1 SNAAII
7 ERSPDGTNYRLK
19 AGFNPAGALT
29 VPAGIAVAEP
39 DLRNVLLPYHAAH
52 LIPFHLSGRLGLA
65 EPTVRALITAIGYD
79 LDNDA
84 LTLELQNNT
93 DPSVALKGLIDDL
106 LPLRVLFKGK
116 KKFTADAIAFIAAKP
131 ALFGITDIQSLTL
144 QHTRRI
150 HTYASF
156 IKVEEDGSSNTG
168 SLNSVL
174 LAFSTANQ
182 YQDADQALL
191 ASLLATKEELLLSIH
206 SLAGSF
212 TDAVSALAFYHD
224 CTTVCGYL
232 G

>member
-1 SNAAII
+1 
-7 ERSPDGTNYRLK
+7 
-19 AGFNPAGALT
+19 
-29 VPAGIAVAEP
+29 
-39 DLRNVLLPYHAAH
+39 
-52 LIPFHLSGRLGLA
+52 LS
-65 EPTVRALITAIGYD
+65 
-79 LDNDA
+79 
-84 LTLELQNNT
+84 
-93 DPSVALKGLIDDL
+93 
-106 LPLRVLFKGK
+106 VLFKGK
-116 KKFTADAIAFIAAKP
+116 KKFTADAISFIAANP

-144 QHTRRI
+144 QHIRRI

-191 ASLLATKEELLLSIH
+191 ASLLATKEERLLSIH

-224 CTTVCGYL
+224 CTAVCGYIGIGGGTL
-232 G
+232 AKIMATDYDTLNEAMMEILAAFRSKFPDEAERKAKLEDYQDALRGKERSARSEERRVGKEQ